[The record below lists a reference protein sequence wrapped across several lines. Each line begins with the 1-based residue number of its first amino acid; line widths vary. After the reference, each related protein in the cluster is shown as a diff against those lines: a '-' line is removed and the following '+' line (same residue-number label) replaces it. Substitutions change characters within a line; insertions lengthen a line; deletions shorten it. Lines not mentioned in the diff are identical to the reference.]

1 MDTNNLY
8 YTMHVGTD
16 EEVLSLIREYE
27 KDYSYTFSRV
37 RQSST
42 WGDISRAYYLFH
54 RSPFHQAVQLRRTV
68 VVRELLSDRR
78 YLVKSTD
85 RCYHPLHLIAI
96 SPDTYYYRWDSEIKD
111 FFNKVYDTHKY
122 IALDKLIESIYTHY
136 VRPEKLTNSVYI
148 AVIKE
153 ILKGKVSFTKY
164 DIMTLSKDIDK
175 QELLIAEMLL
185 DNRAP
190 INAVDEYGYTA
201 LHYACKFCKKDLI
214 EMLLKRG
221 ADINMKTCLDNTAF
235 RMAVYTGNLD
245 LVKMMIS
252 YHDDYKKEEDVVSE
266 SIHCHYP
273 NEEMIVY
280 LVNEL
285 GFDVN
290 EVDDCYDE
298 TPLEQALRLEQPYP
312 IIKLLLDLGA
322 NPIVKTRIPFGNRN
336 ASLLER
342 FLLPGRLHYM
352 SIKQSSSITEYMI
365 SKIAL
370 LPLIQPEVKNT
381 EMFNKN
387 IKIINS
393 HNMMREQK
401 LRCDKEI
408 EMMKATTI
416 TPNSRY
422 NLDTFIRIKDVDRLY
437 SIIGNYDMSKVD
449 VSSFDIYK
457 ETLEK
462 SIQKVV
468 LRKELETR
476 LFTILENNINTNYW
490 TTLPYEIKCMI
501 LSFLSEKDLK
511 LICSQ

>member
-16 EEVLSLIREYE
+16 EEVLSLVREYE
-27 KDYSYTFSRV
+27 KRYSYIFTRV
-37 RQSST
+37 KR
-42 WGDISRAYYLFH
+42 GYALKDVSRAYYLFH
-54 RSPFHQAVQLRRTV
+54 RSPFHQAVQLRRTE
-68 VVRELLSDRR
+68 VVRTLLYNRKS
-78 YLVKSTD
+78 LVKSVD

-96 SPDTYYYRWDSEIKD
+96 SPSTYYNRWDGKMKD
-111 FFNKVYDTHKY
+111 FVKRVLRSFDSIDINGKY
-122 IALDKLIESIYTHY
+122 IALDKVIDKIHKDY
-136 VRPEKLTNSVYI
+136 VRSKQLTNSVYI
-148 AVIKE
+148 SVIKKV
-153 ILKGKVSFTKY
+153 LKGKISFTE
-164 DIMTLSKDIDK
+164 DEIMSLYKDIND

-185 DNRAP
+185 NNGAP
-190 INAVDEYGYTA
+190 VNAVDEYGYTA
-201 LHYACKFCKKDLI
+201 LHYAAKFGKKDLVEI
-214 EMLLKRG
+214 LLKHG
-221 ADINMKTCLDNTAF
+221 ADINMKTCLHHTAF

-280 LVNEL
+280 LVDEL

-298 TPLEQALRLEQPYP
+298 TPLEQALRLEKPYP

-322 NPIVKTRIPFGNRN
+322 NPIVKTRIPFGNCD
-336 ASLLER
+336 AS
-342 FLLPGRLHYM
+342 GRLHYM
-352 SIKQSSSITEYMI
+352 SVKQSSSITEYMI

-370 LPLIQPEVKNT
+370 LPLIQPEVKKT

-422 NLDTFIRIKDVDRLY
+422 NLDTFIRIKDADRLY
-437 SIIGNYDMSKVD
+437 NIIGNYDMSKVD

-462 SIQKVV
+462 SIQKIV

-490 TTLPYEIKCMI
+490 TILPYEIKCMI
-501 LSFLSEKDLK
+501 ISFLREKDLK